1 MQRPLYQQQDPELR
15 RLKESFVS
23 NLHGTTRWEVFCVLS
38 SLPLCLLVGELL
50 RKRLDNSH
58 FQVVAGI
65 RVQQQW
71 EAVTNSKAGRLHA
84 VTPPPR
90 PWQLPA

>member
-38 SLPLCLLVGELL
+38 SLPLCLLVGEWE
-50 RKRLDNSH
+50 
-58 FQVVAGI
+58 
-65 RVQQQW
+65 QQQQQ
-71 EAVTNSKAGRLHA
+71 EGRHGGREGRRKGGDGGREGEGRMCQTGSGLD
-84 VTPPPR
+84 
-90 PWQLPA
+90 